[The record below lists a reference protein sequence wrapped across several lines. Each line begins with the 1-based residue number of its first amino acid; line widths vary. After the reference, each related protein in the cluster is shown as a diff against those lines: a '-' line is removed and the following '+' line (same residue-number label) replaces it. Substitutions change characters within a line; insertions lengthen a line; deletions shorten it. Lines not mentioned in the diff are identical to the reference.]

1 MLCYPMLCYC
11 YSSLVYSSLVLFSL
25 IQKLKTLN
33 HFATY
38 LWDTQERFLV
48 KTIRAFI
55 RDCNISPSHISCY
68 KCSLS
73 STQNAPITNKV
84 RSLLRHLHQQEQHTE
99 YIVGKKKPLILQ
111 HGELFQGTF
120 ESERQDISGT
130 EASNCT
136 LRHSKQYTGLRVLFV
151 THMCAHTHTPF
162 LLVSGQQK
170 VHYYLPTLER
180 WRNAEQ
186 EREKEHV
193 SSSLSSV
200 SSASECIML
209 YPAFILPR
217 VCRVFSTCMLYPHG
231 QCDMEPKWK
240 ICFKDNFLQN
250 KINQQGQLS
259 LQNTSLKIVRIFCS
273 VLGSFFGQRLLG
285 PQHRN
290 LLCFFVQVL
299 CSTKA
304 MFSIIKGLN
313 FISHKAEQ
321 IRIKLT

>member
-217 VCRVFSTCMLYPHG
+217 VCRVFSTCMLYLHG
-231 QCDMEPKWK
+231 QCVRQSPSGTPACKTSLCK
-240 ICFKDNFLQN
+240 S
-250 KINQQGQLS
+250 KINYQGQLS
-259 LQNTSLKIVRIFCS
+259 LQNKIFAAIATNISSPKTVRIFCS
-273 VLGSFFGQRLLG
+273 IPGSFFSQGTLS
-285 PQHRN
+285 P
-290 LLCFFVQVL
+290 
-299 CSTKA
+299 
-304 MFSIIKGLN
+304 
-313 FISHKAEQ
+313 
-321 IRIKLT
+321 